1 MMFMKHSIDTK
12 LMNVIKYDMRLDML
26 IGEPLVFGFDR
37 IEEIAERYYQFVKN
51 EMFEICE

>member
-26 IGEPLVFGFDR
+26 IGDPLAFGFDKV
-37 IEEIAERYYQFVKN
+37 ESIAEHYYQFLKEEVLSK
-51 EMFEICE
+51 